1 METGQRNDG
10 DDMVTDGNGDEN
22 QGKKGQRVMLKKVET
37 TLSSNDSMF
46 LPRAVR
52 GLEGNVFSI
61 NFV

>member
-10 DDMVTDGNGDEN
+10 DDMVTDGNGDEK
-22 QGKKGQRVMLKKVET
+22 QGKKGQRVMLKKST
-37 TLSSNDSMF
+37 DSMF

-52 GLEGNVFSI
+52 GLEDNVFSI

>member
-10 DDMVTDGNGDEN
+10 DDMVTDGNGDEK
-22 QGKKGQRVMLKKVET
+22 QGKKGQRVMLKK
-37 TLSSNDSMF
+37 SNDSMF